1 MIGRTRTLDE
11 CHSQIFRT
19 QSIFSRCEALLIS
32 VFVSLEIAMKID
44 PMMTRARTRNGLQLD
59 GYVPIPPNSVG
70 LEYGYGTA

>member
-32 VFVSLEIAMKID
+32 FFVRLEIAMKID
-44 PMMTRARTRNGLQLD
+44 PMMTRARTLNGLQLD
-59 GYVPIPPNSVG
+59 GYVLIQPNSVG
-70 LEYGYGTA
+70 LEYGYRKS